1 MNVKPVRL
9 DAIGIATSDLAAS
22 LAFYRRLGLVFPEG
36 AERLPHVETELPGGV
51 RLMFD
56 PVEGAKDLGRGRIG
70 LAFLCEGAAGVDAA
84 YGELTAAGYHGE
96 AEPWDAPWGQRY
108 AVVHDP
114 DGNQVDLF
122 AWLTAA
128 GPA

>member
-1 MNVKPVRL
+1 MNENPVRL
-9 DAIGIATSDLAAS
+9 DAIGIATSDLSAS

-56 PVEGAKDLGRGRIG
+56 PVEGAQDLGRGRIG
-70 LAFLCEGAAGVDAA
+70 LAFLCDGPGGVDAA
-84 YGELTAAGYHGE
+84 YKELTAAGHHGE
-96 AEPWDAPWGQRY
+96 AEPWDAEWGQRY

-122 AWLTAA
+122 AWR
-128 GPA
+128 